1 MKTTGHGIDDSRDVA
16 NVYHLRLMTLLQ
28 ELVRD
33 KGHHGAA
40 RVLEIDQKTITE
52 SARTGVLTRR
62 VRQALERALQEGVG
76 SAAARQRER
85 NDQLEARVQRLE
97 EGHEALGQEARRRL
111 AAVESQVG
119 GLSGNDAQGA
129 GLAGTGHADPGGLEA
144 KVSSDA
150 AGNPPVR
157 PLQRR
162 EYPDL
167 ATLDPAGDDEEV
179 FGDAWPLVA
188 EWRKLKGAHPNEGR
202 GLAWLKDQQRLLE
215 VELALLEEHGLTL
228 PPEQRPLRGFAR
240 SGQISWRR
248 TALDD
253 TRKARARRSFGAGPG
268 AGSPWG
274 VGGGGGSGCRGGS
287 LKGRVN
293 FCSSFQQ
300 LD

>member
-40 RVLEIDQKTITE
+40 RVLEIDQQTVAE

-85 NDQLEARVQRLE
+85 NDRLE
-97 EGHEALGQEARRRL
+97 ERLERLEQDHEALGKETRRRL
-111 AAVESQVG
+111 AVVESQVG
-119 GLSGNDAQGA
+119 GLRSNDGEGA
-129 GLAGTGHADPGGLEA
+129 EEYG
-144 KVSSDA
+144 A
-150 AGNPPVR
+150 AAVQGNPGRGNSEAPGATMNPPSR
-157 PLQRR
+157 PPQRR

-167 ATLDPAGDDEEV
+167 ATLEHGDDDEEV
-179 FGDAWPLVA
+179 FGDAWPLIV
-188 EWRKLKGAHPNEGR
+188 EWRELKDSHPNEGR
-202 GLAWLKDQQRLLE
+202 GPAWLKDEQRLLE

-253 TRKARARRSFGAGPG
+253 TRKTRARREL
-268 AGSPWG
+268 W
-274 VGGGGGSGCRGGS
+274 
-287 LKGRVN
+287 LRVRRW
-293 FCSSFQQ
+293 
-300 LD
+300 LIPARWRR

>member
-40 RVLEIDQKTITE
+40 RVLEIDQKTVAE

-85 NDQLEARVQRLE
+85 NDRLEERVQALE
-97 EGHEALGQEARRRL
+97 EGHEALGREARRRL
-111 AAVESQVG
+111 ATVEGQVAG
-119 GLSGNDAQGA
+119 QPGA
-129 GLAGTGHADPGGLEA
+129 GAVQVNAGQPPAA
-144 KVSSDA
+144 SS
-150 AGNPPVR
+150 AGNRNLPSR

-167 ATLDPAGDDEEV
+167 ATSEPADDDDEV
-179 FGDAWPLVA
+179 FGDAWPLIV
-188 EWRKLKGAHPNEGR
+188 EWRELKDAHPNEGR
-202 GLAWLKDQQRLLE
+202 GLAWLKEEQRLLE

-253 TRKARARRSFGAGPG
+253 TRKALARREL
-268 AGSPWG
+268 W
-274 VGGGGGSGCRGGS
+274 
-287 LKGRVN
+287 LRVKRW
-293 FCSSFQQ
+293 FTPVRWRR
-300 LD
+300 